1 MENGSRE
8 GIGATRRN
16 RGENEIKR
24 KLTAIPTGSCRPPY
38 SSMGLGS
45 REAQAKA
52 PSTAQTGSHKISRRT
67 RHRVDRWCMRTV
79 PSREVSE
86 WTPGGGKEGRWR
98 RRSRRATPARIP
110 PPKGPGREES
120 AFSRPSATGDV
131 ARSGLASARSFS
143 PTSTGD
149 RPLSPCLLLSFLRE
163 EGERSLLPGCLRL
176 NSESARREEEE
187 EEEEEGKER
196 ARECARG
203 RGGRNERTRSAVSP
217 GLVGEEETAE
227 EKRRRRRRRTK
238 RGPRE
243 E

>member
-1 MENGSRE
+1 MEIGSRE

-16 RGENEIKR
+16 RGKNEINR

-67 RHRVDRWCMRTV
+67 GHRADRWCVRTV

-98 RRSRRATPARIP
+98 RRSCRATPARIP

-131 ARSGLASARSFS
+131 ARSLASACSFS
-143 PTSTGD
+143 PTLTGD
-149 RPLSPCLLLSFLRE
+149 RPLSPYLLLSLLRE
-163 EGERSLLPGCLRL
+163 EGDRGLLPG
-176 NSESARREEEE
+176 
-187 EEEEEGKER
+187 
-196 ARECARG
+196 
-203 RGGRNERTRSAVSP
+203 
-217 GLVGEEETAE
+217 
-227 EKRRRRRRRTK
+227 
-238 RGPRE
+238 
-243 E
+243 